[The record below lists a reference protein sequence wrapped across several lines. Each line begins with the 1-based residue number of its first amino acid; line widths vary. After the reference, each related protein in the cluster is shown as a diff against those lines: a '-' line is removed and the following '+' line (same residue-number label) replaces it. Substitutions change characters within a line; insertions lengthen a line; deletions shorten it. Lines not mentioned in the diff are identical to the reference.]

1 MESLWSPERELNPR
15 PAHYEGPR
23 HGQFLVLFRTVA
35 DASSTEPVAS
45 HVLHFWPRQPAL
57 EAARLRRH
65 LRLVPRGLAY
75 CRPASP

>member
-23 HGQFLVLFRTVA
+23 HVRFLVLFRAVA
-35 DASSTEPVAS
+35 EASGTEPDKVT
-45 HVLHFWPRQPAL
+45 FCTPAAL
-57 EAARLRRH
+57 ARARGRRH

-75 CRPASP
+75 CRPANGARP